1 MIEQAK
7 GILMGRTGID
17 AEAAFEMLR
26 EHSQRYGLKL
36 VDVAASMVD
45 SHMLLPPLPPELPA
59 DAEPH

>member
-1 MIEQAK
+1 
-7 GILMGRTGID
+7 MGRTGID